1 MPIDWSNLADDV
13 EATRPSGES
22 VGKKE
27 VSKAIVLLMGGADE
41 IRAAVHHYVEGRRG
55 SELARGVLWQLRDQA
70 GMDECIQIFRSDAP
84 ILHRRMA
91 VELLRVVCD
100 RRVLEFMHEILA
112 DPDDDIVTWGAGI
125 LDQLVSDDSVSLE
138 DIREL
143 VELAQN
149 HQSAGAQRYAN
160 LILNDP
166 NLNT

>member
-1 MPIDWSNLADDV
+1 MPIDWSSLADDV
-13 EATRPSGES
+13 GATKPSGEL

-27 VSKAIVLLMGGADE
+27 VSKAIALLIGGADE

-55 SELARGVLWQLRDQA
+55 SELARGVLRQLRDKA

-91 VELLRVVCD
+91 IELLRAICD
-100 RRVLEFMHEILA
+100 RRALEFMHEIIA
-112 DPDDDIVTWGAGI
+112 DPDDDIATWGAGI
-125 LDQLVSDDSVSLE
+125 LEQLVSDRSVALE
-138 DIREL
+138 DIREF